1 MKVGSLSALYT
12 GHHHPQEVFLVFISV
27 RAFLFRGIIM
37 RFARDMQLPCK
48 RVSLSIGTLMGNVEG
63 VRLPGFLEKGKNI
76 SGFLSGTQRTLRF

>member
-1 MKVGSLSALYT
+1 
-12 GHHHPQEVFLVFISV
+12 
-27 RAFLFRGIIM
+27 M